1 MALPSKNA
9 DLYRRIRLYVFGLL
23 LGIVVVKFAY
33 KGKAC
38 QMPGSAKLEEL
49 REQKRETS
57 DLLQCQLKHYSIT
70 NEEINSLMH
79 TGKVNFDKSDV
90 RQKPC
95 GIYIVEGSIKPGTN
109 VELKISDCDT
119 LSTFI
124 SLKVLGM
131 PNDSCK

>member
-1 MALPSKNA
+1 MAIPSKNA

-49 REQKRETS
+49 REQKREQSEKFNCEMQQFSIS
-57 DLLQCQLKHYSIT
+57 DADVDKV
-70 NEEINSLMH
+70 MH
-79 TGKVNFDKSDV
+79 NGKVNFEKSEV

-95 GIYIVEGSIKPGTN
+95 GHYFVEGETKTGSPITFQ
-109 VELKISDCDT
+109 IDDCDT
-119 LSTFI
+119 I
-124 SLKVLGM
+124 SRFVSILFEGQKS
-131 PNDSCK
+131 NCN